1 MVTLRIRC
9 GLDTMV
15 DDAKDKFIAPKI
27 SRLAAPAVPD
37 ISAEWGHLLNAF
49 ILNFDLAL
57 VLSNKHRQ
65 LLFNVIRKADDA
77 FEEYCRAA
85 SSLKDYVAA
94 RGVTLSHYFS
104 AIRHFEH
111 CLAHLYQAVCCM
123 NALTDTWGG
132 EKQFNRGDG
141 SILERVHIIHTDIK
155 HMDERFEK
163 GAFGD
168 ANSFALFAT
177 KSDGTKTIAN
187 DDAAG
192 IANVPMWLTDDG
204 LECAKAAITYREL
217 AQEICELR
225 QEAKNLARITP
236 NVKKPTA

>member
-1 MVTLRIRC
+1 
-9 GLDTMV
+9 MV

-85 SSLKDYVAA
+85 GSLKDYVTAH
-94 RGVTLSHYFS
+94 GLTLSHYFS

-123 NALTDTWGG
+123 NGLTKTWGG
-132 EKQFNRGDG
+132 EKQFSRGDG
-141 SILERVHIIHTDIK
+141 SILERVDTIHNQIK

-163 GAFGD
+163 GDFGD
-168 ANSFALFAT
+168 SNSFALFAT

-187 DDAAG
+187 DDVAG

-204 LECAKAAITYREL
+204 LECAKATITFREP
-217 AQEICELR
+217 AQEIRELC
-225 QEAKNLARITP
+225 QEAKKLARITP
-236 NVKKPTA
+236 NVKKPTG

>member
-37 ISAEWGHLLNAF
+37 ISAEWGHLLSAF

-85 SSLKDYVAA
+85 SSLKDHVAA
-94 RGVTLSHYFS
+94 RWLTLSHYFS

-141 SILERVHIIHTDIK
+141 SVLERAHIIHTEIK

-163 GAFGD
+163 GDFGD
-168 ANSFALFAT
+168 ANSFELFAT
-177 KSDGTKTIAN
+177 KSDGTKFIPN

-204 LECAKAAITYREL
+204 LECAKAAVTYREL
-217 AQEICELR
+217 AQEIRELC

-236 NVKKPTA
+236 KAKKPTE

>member
-9 GLDTMV
+9 GLDTMA

-27 SRLAAPAVPD
+27 SHLGAPAVPD

-57 VLSNKHRQ
+57 ALSNKHRQ

-85 SSLKDYVAA
+85 SSLRDYVTP
-94 RGVTLSHYFS
+94 RGRALSHYFS

-111 CLAHLYQAVCCM
+111 CLAHLDQAVRCM
-123 NALTDTWGG
+123 DTLTKTWGG
-132 EKQFNRGDG
+132 EKQFNHDDG
-141 SILERVHIIHTDIK
+141 SILERVRIIHNRIK

-163 GAFGD
+163 GDFGNE
-168 ANSFALFAT
+168 NSFVLFAT

-187 DDAAG
+187 DDVAG

-217 AQEICELR
+217 AQEIRELC

-236 NVKKPTA
+236 NVKKPTE

>member
-1 MVTLRIRC
+1 
-9 GLDTMV
+9 MV

-85 SSLKDYVAA
+85 SSLKDYVTAH
-94 RGVTLSHYFS
+94 GLTLSHYFS

-141 SILERVHIIHTDIK
+141 SILERVDIIHNQIK

-163 GAFGD
+163 GDFGD
-168 ANSFALFAT
+168 SNSFALFAT

-187 DDAAG
+187 DDVAG

-217 AQEICELR
+217 AQEVRELC
-225 QEAKNLARITP
+225 QEAEKLARITP
-236 NVKKPTA
+236 NVKKPPAGAERTSAL